1 MSATPPRLYL
11 RPCSF
16 GDGELLAGGLIRFNA
31 VELITR
37 RGPTITRR
45 ERHDLAN
52 LPTVAAT
59 LDPELRPA
67 FDCLTT
73 RLTAMPAPI
82 TNLDFSR
89 PSIIGV
95 LNVTPDS
102 FSDGGCRATPRDT
115 ADTAR
120 AMIAAGATLVDV
132 GGESTRPRAP
142 LVSLDEELTRVS
154 PVLAALAD
162 TPFSIDTRKAAVMA
176 RALDAGAALVND
188 VSALTHDPAALALIA
203 ARGCPSVLMH
213 AQGTPQTMQDAPVY
227 DDVLLDV
234 YDWLESR
241 IDACLS
247 AGIDRAK
254 IIVDPGIGFGKT
266 LAHNLELLRGLS
278 LLHGLGCPILLGV
291 SRKKMIGRLS
301 GAEVAD
307 RLPGS
312 LALALHGLGQGV
324 QLLRVHDVAA
334 TVQAVRLWEALQ

>member
-1 MSATPPRLYL
+1 MSSDRLYL

-16 GDGELLAGGLIRFNA
+16 GTGAPLVGGLVRFDA

-37 RGPTITRR
+37 TGTAVIRR
-45 ERHDLAN
+45 ERHAWTALAG
-52 LPTVAAT
+52 VAST
-59 LDPELRPA
+59 LAPELRSD
-67 FDCLTT
+67 FEQIST
-73 RLTAMPAPI
+73 RLTASRAPI
-82 TNLDFSR
+82 ANLDFAR
-89 PSIIGV
+89 PSVVAI

-102 FSDGGCRATPRDT
+102 FSDGGRHATV
-115 ADTAR
+115 AQAAAAAR
-120 AMIAAGATLVDV
+120 AMIAAGAALVDV

-142 LVSLDEELTRVS
+142 LVSLDEELARVG
-154 PVLAALAD
+154 PVLDALGG
-162 TPFSIDTRKAAVMA
+162 TPSSIDTRKGAVMA

-188 VSALTHDPAALALIA
+188 VSALTYDPAALALVA
-203 ARGCPSVLMH
+203 ARGCPVVLMH

-234 YDWLESR
+234 YDWLEAR
-241 IDACLS
+241 IDACVT
-247 AGIDRAK
+247 AGIVRAS

-266 LAHNLELLRGLS
+266 LAHNLDLLRGLS
-278 LLHGLGCPILLGV
+278 LLHGLGCPIMLGV

-324 QLLRVHDVAA
+324 QLLRVHDVGA
-334 TVQAVRLWEALQ
+334 TVQAVRVWEALQ